1 MFSEADDALLVIEKR
16 MIEAMDQ
23 EWDRWQDATNQ
34 PLPQPLVALMKDAHK
49 MIYARLS
56 KRGGFNMAEMMKNPQ
71 AALVHLARMTEMV
84 RKMIDQQDKL
94 NGAAVA
100 QREVS

>member
-1 MFSEADDALLVIEKR
+1 MFSEADDALLGIEKR
-16 MIEAMDQ
+16 MLDALDQ
-23 EWDRWQDATNQ
+23 EWDRWQDAENQ
-34 PLPQPLVALMKDAHK
+34 PLPLPLVKLLESSHK
-49 MIYARLS
+49 MIFARLS